1 MFNSIFT
8 ERSSI
13 TSLPYSSHTRIHH
26 WPYGAQEPLLAPK
39 IHCKCNSQAGY
50 ESKDVRPKGKGGEE
64 RQNSSSEISNK
75 TRKILLLPTTKITS
89 HLKSHVHLSFS
100 LAFSTIQILKDC
112 VFLKHKLCLITVSLP
127 TVGEQGFSISA
138 CVDKDEWMDSK
149 ACMPMHQGRLEILNL
164 ALATFSGSLEGGLAI
179 IKLSSY
185 NKKKQNNCFPVF

>member
-13 TSLPYSSHTRIHH
+13 MSLPHSSHTRSHH

-75 TRKILLLPTTKITS
+75 TRKILLLPATKITS

-100 LAFSTIQILKDC
+100 LVFSTIRILKDS
-112 VFLKHKLCLITVSLP
+112 VFLKHKLCLITVSLS

-138 CVDKDEWMDSK
+138 CWQRWMDGQQSVHAHASGKTWDSK
-149 ACMPMHQGRLEILNL
+149 FSSCNL
-164 ALATFSGSLEGGLAI
+164 LRVTWRWTWHH
-179 IKLSSY
+179 
-185 NKKKQNNCFPVF
+185 